1 MPVHGKSAFIVG
13 LAGPSGS
20 GKSTVAQRVAARLG
34 GHVLSLETYAK
45 AMNHLPL
52 EQREKLNYDAPDAL
66 DLPLLVQHVR
76 AYALGSAIDAPIYD
90 FATHLRVVERCQRI
104 ESKPLLIVEGILA
117 LHYADLR
124 PRFDLAIYL
133 DAPDSVC
140 LHRRKVR
147 DIVER
152 QRPIELIL
160 WQYRETVL
168 PMAQQ
173 YLLPSKRYADAV
185 IDSEPEQSLV
195 ELSLEEAI
203 RKSMDKRPIS

>member
-1 MPVHGKSAFIVG
+1 MPLQTKSAFIVG

-52 EQREKLNYDAPDAL
+52 TQREKLNYDAPEAL

-76 AYALGSAIDAPIYD
+76 EYALGSAIDAPIYD
-90 FATHLRVVERCQRI
+90 FATHLRVGDRCQRI
-104 ESKPLLIVEGILA
+104 EPNPLLIVEGILA
-117 LHYADLR
+117 LHYTDLR
-124 PRFDLAIYL
+124 PRFNLAIYL

-173 YLLPSKRYADAV
+173 YLLPSKPYADVV
-185 IDSEPEQSLV
+185 IDSEPEQSIV
-195 ELSLEEAI
+195 EKNIEQAI
-203 RKSMDKRPIS
+203 RKAMDKRPIS

>member
-1 MPVHGKSAFIVG
+1 MSTHGKSAFIVG

-45 AMNHLPL
+45 AMNDLPL
-52 EQREKLNYDAPDAL
+52 AQREKLNYDAPDAL
-66 DLPLLVQHVR
+66 DLPLLVEHVR
-76 AYALGSAIDAPIYD
+76 AYALGSAIDVPIYD
-90 FATHLRVVERCQRI
+90 FATHLRVMDRSQRI
-104 ESKPLLIVEGILA
+104 EPRPLLIVEGILA
-117 LHYADLR
+117 LHYVDLR

-133 DAPDSVC
+133 DAPDHVC

-168 PMAQQ
+168 PMAKQ
-173 YLLPSKRYADAV
+173 YLLPSKPYADVV
-185 IDSEPEQSLV
+185 IDSEPEQPVV
-195 ELSLEEAI
+195 ERSLEEAI
-203 RKSMDKRPIS
+203 RQAMDRRPVR